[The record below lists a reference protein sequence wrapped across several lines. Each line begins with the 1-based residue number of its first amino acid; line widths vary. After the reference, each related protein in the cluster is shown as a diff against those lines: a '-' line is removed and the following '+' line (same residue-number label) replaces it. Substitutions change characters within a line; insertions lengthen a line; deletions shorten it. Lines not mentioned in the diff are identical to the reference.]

1 MLCLCA
7 ASRCGAEQSRC
18 CDNHPG
24 ALQLKLLA
32 CPKHRLE
39 LLYQLM
45 ATMLRSH
52 LERVQPAGRQVA
64 HEADRAKLAGAHHA
78 VRLQLAKQQPQLAKP
93 GPRTAITVPQLG
105 WRRSR
110 RQHGR
115 WRLLQR
121 RRRGAVPRRPDVQ
134 SALRAALGNWSEV
147 ELGKPQKRD

>member
-1 MLCLCA
+1 
-7 ASRCGAEQSRC
+7 
-18 CDNHPG
+18 
-24 ALQLKLLA
+24 
-32 CPKHRLE
+32 
-39 LLYQLM
+39 M
-45 ATMLRSH
+45 ATMLHSH

-78 VRLQLAKQQPQLAKP
+78 VRLQLAKPQPQLAKP

-121 RRRGAVPRRPDVQ
+121 RCRGAVPRWPSIQ
-134 SALRAALGNWSEV
+134 SALRAALGSWSEV
-147 ELGKPQKRD
+147 ELGRPRSVIENLKWLKRIQGYDMAPWQIVRAQKLNVIGSPEC